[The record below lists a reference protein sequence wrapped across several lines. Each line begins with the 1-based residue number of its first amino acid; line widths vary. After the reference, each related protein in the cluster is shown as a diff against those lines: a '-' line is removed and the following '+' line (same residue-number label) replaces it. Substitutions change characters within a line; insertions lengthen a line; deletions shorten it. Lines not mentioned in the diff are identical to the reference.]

1 MTRMF
6 KFIVASVENNRR
18 SVLIGEVISKS
29 KLPEPLSREDKSFV
43 SKNYAE
49 LHSDEDKIR

>member
-29 KLPEPLSREDKSFV
+29 ELPEPLSREDKSFV